1 MSFRMTG
8 LVAAVFTPMR
18 ADGSLNLDQA
28 GPIVDQLIGEGIGD
42 IFVCG
47 STGEWASLTTDE
59 RMKVAEAFI
68 EAAKGRLPVVVHV
81 GHNSLAEAH
90 TLATHAQRI
99 GVDAISAAP
108 PSYFKPPSCEV
119 LVECLAHISAGA
131 PELPF
136 YYYNI
141 PSVTGVDLDML
152 ELLRLA
158 ADRITAFAGIKYTAA
173 TIDEYQALLGFE
185 DGRFDILHGR
195 DEMLL
200 AGLSVGATGAIGTT
214 YNFAAPL
221 YVRLLEAF
229 DAGDLAKARR
239 CQARSVDMI
248 RICRDYGGQTAFK
261 AIMGLVGLDCG
272 PNRLPQVSL
281 ADDEKE
287 TLRGELES
295 IGFFQWAR
303 PN

>member
-18 ADGSLNLDQA
+18 ADGSLNLDRA
-28 GPIVDQLIGEGIGD
+28 GPVVDHLVREGVSGV
-42 IFVCG
+42 FVCG

-59 RMKVAEAFI
+59 RMKAAEAFV
-68 EAAKGRLPVVVHV
+68 EAGKGRLPVVVHV

-90 TLATHAQRI
+90 TLATHAGQI
-99 GVDAISAAP
+99 GADAISATP
-108 PSYFKPPSCEV
+108 PSYFKPASVEV
-119 LVECLAHISAGA
+119 LAECLAHISAGA

-141 PSVTGVDLDML
+141 PGITGVELDML
-152 ELLRLA
+152 ELLQLA
-158 ADRITAFAGIKYTAA
+158 ADKLPAFVGIKYSASTV
-173 TIDEYQALLGFE
+173 DELQSLLDFE

-200 AGLSVGATGAIGTT
+200 SGLSTGALGAIGTT

-221 YVRLLEAF
+221 YCRLIEAF
-229 DAGDLAKARR
+229 NSGDMVQARR

-248 RICRDYGGQTAFK
+248 RVCREYGGHTAFK
-261 AIMGLVGLDCG
+261 AVMGLIGLDCG

-281 ADDEKE
+281 DPDETE
-287 TLRGELES
+287 TLKSELEA

-303 PN
+303 PQ